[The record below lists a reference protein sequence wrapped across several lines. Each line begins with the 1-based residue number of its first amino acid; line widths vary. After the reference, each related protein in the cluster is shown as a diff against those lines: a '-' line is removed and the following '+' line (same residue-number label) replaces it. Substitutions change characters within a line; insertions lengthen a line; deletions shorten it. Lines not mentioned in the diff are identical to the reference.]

1 MAWRY
6 QIVIFV
12 TDKAESEECS
22 LSWKQGASPLQS
34 ARWLWTRA
42 ASGLG
47 VGVTPARAEPEAWRQ
62 AAACSVSPGRSQGS
76 SGKSPGGCTNAA
88 RTAGPPYIWKETRG
102 GGNQLGSSTK
112 VVFSLTCSASH
123 P

>member
-6 QIVIFV
+6 QIVILV

-42 ASGLG
+42 ASGSRG
-47 VGVTPARAEPEAWRQ
+47 DASSHRTRGMEAGCCVFCLPWQ
-62 AAACSVSPGRSQGS
+62 E
-76 SGKSPGGCTNAA
+76 SGKQWQEP
-88 RTAGPPYIWKETRG
+88 RG
-102 GGNQLGSSTK
+102 LY
-112 VVFSLTCSASH
+112 
-123 P
+123 